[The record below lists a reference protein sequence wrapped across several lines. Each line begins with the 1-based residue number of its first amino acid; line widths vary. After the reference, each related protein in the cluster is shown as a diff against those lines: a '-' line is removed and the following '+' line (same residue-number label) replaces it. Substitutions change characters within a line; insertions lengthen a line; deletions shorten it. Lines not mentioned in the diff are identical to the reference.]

1 MGQKYWFKMQVGS
14 LKFRKSKRHSTKTTL
29 TRKRFCSVY
38 LWRYN
43 VHAESPAGDKPM
55 QINRVPELKA
65 SEGTI
70 HTVIYGNGTP
80 GAQLHRA
87 ACECHP
93 QNGPRNKCLWKRVIH
108 QNFHVAVTENNCN
121 TLFLLRVLQFRIS
134 LTYAPIWIIHFFLQ
148 QKKQSQ

>member
-1 MGQKYWFKMQVGS
+1 
-14 LKFRKSKRHSTKTTL
+14 
-29 TRKRFCSVY
+29 
-38 LWRYN
+38 
-43 VHAESPAGDKPM
+43 M

-70 HTVIYGNGTP
+70 HTVICGNGTP

-87 ACECHP
+87 ACERHP

-121 TLFLLRVLQFRIS
+121 TLFLLSVLQFRIS
-134 LTYAPIWIIHFFLQ
+134 LTYAPIWIIHCFTAEETISVKFSNLHRVTHL
-148 QKKQSQ
+148 SGRIHG